1 MFTSAK
7 SRNATF
13 RRRYSVR
20 LDSDNW
26 GPGQQQQQ
34 QQQGGSPRSPQR
46 PTPEDAPGPG
56 PPLEV
61 TVRRLA
67 ERRPPSCRRRLSSG
81 SGASNGAATPA
92 ADAQP
97 SRQLFSS
104 ASSRGYSM
112 PARPLTRRKRA
123 ATRTA
128 PQQRGFSREQTP
140 ASNASTGSGSQSP
153 GRLSVQCL
161 ELSTTQ
167 QRVRAGAACLLEPR
181 VVLSAARASRNRGS
195 RQAAQ
200 AQAGGREHGENSSS
214 GSSSSGSEADC
225 SLCLRS
231 QCSCSGSDGDGEAA
245 PVSPATAVDAQLALQ
260 CTRLQLAPRS
270 RPPSQHRPTPRR
282 P

>member
-1 MFTSAK
+1 M
-7 SRNATF
+7 
-13 RRRYSVR
+13 
-20 LDSDNW
+20 
-26 GPGQQQQQ
+26 
-34 QQQGGSPRSPQR
+34 
-46 PTPEDAPGPG
+46 
-56 PPLEV
+56 
-61 TVRRLA
+61 VRRLA

-81 SGASNGAATPA
+81 SGASNGAVTPA

-161 ELSTTQ
+161 ELSATQ

-200 AQAGGREHGENSSS
+200 AQNSPQVHTRRVANGEEGGKALDAIDIAINVCHLSPKCRGGQGARREQQQRQQQQQQRQRG
-214 GSSSSGSEADC
+214 G
-225 SLCLRS
+225 LQL
-231 QCSCSGSDGDGEAA
+231 
-245 PVSPATAVDAQLALQ
+245 VPAQPLALQ

-270 RPPSQHRPTPRR
+270 RPPSQQRPTPRR